1 MTELTWINGLCDWA
15 RRRCYA
21 GARSPRDWRSDV
33 LYPLIRLVTLP
44 RHFGPP
50 LCLGSPDAR
59 NKFFPF
65 WKNSGKGGSR
75 LLTPGQ
81 RRCLDSGRSC
91 EGNVDS
97 GNNSTP
103 SVDANPGGS
112 SLSALSSTFLYAQGT
127 AGGGHDG
134 AETPGPHR
142 PGVSSFAQA
151 GPLTAFRAV
160 WCIPHRRSRTGAGE
174 LPAAA

>member
-1 MTELTWINGLCDWA
+1 LQLGNEKIEG
-15 RRRCYA
+15 
-21 GARSPRDWRSDV
+21 V
-33 LYPLIRLVTLP
+33 ERL
-44 RHFGPP
+44 
-50 LCLGSPDAR
+50 AY
-59 NKFFPF
+59 
-65 WKNSGKGGSR
+65 
-75 LLTPGQ
+75 
-81 RRCLDSGRSC
+81 
-91 EGNVDS
+91 S

-127 AGGGHDG
+127 AGGGHDR

-160 WCIPHRRSRTGAGE
+160 WCIPPIGGRERALASFLPPPRRPQAMPPFLEEFLSGGRA
-174 LPAAA
+174 LKAAAREGARPASDAA